1 MKKFYG
7 SVSLTARLKFS
18 IEAESQEEAENIV
31 FNDIEGLEMFVS
43 EDSKLELA
51 EIDWNLISNVRT
63 GNVSQPNISSFEI
76 QEES

>member
-7 SVSLTARLKFS
+7 SVSLTARVKFS
-18 IEAESQEEAENIV
+18 IEAESQEEGENIV
-31 FNDIEGLEMFVS
+31 FND
-43 EDSKLELA
+43 
-51 EIDWNLISNVRT
+51 IDWNLISNVRT

>member
-7 SVSLTARLKFS
+7 AVSLTARVKFS

-43 EDSKLELA
+43 ESSKLELS
-51 EIDWNLISNVRT
+51 EIDWDLISNVRT
-63 GNVSQPNISSFEI
+63 GNVSQPNVSDFEI
-76 QEES
+76 QEEE